1 MPTTRS
7 NEVPLAVW
15 QLAPRDELGNQD
27 TLRRRLARRAVDC
40 YLPAGGALLD
50 VEAAGG
56 DVAQA
61 VLDCGRPAVV
71 VAAPESGACLGAFDG
86 VFDLVVALP
95 PDGAL
100 CHGGPW
106 VPAQDALVQSAA
118 ALRPDGVAVL
128 CHVGVPIE
136 DAAESAASL
145 GLFYIQHVVA
155 LLPERPERRVSHADV
170 LVFTKGRA

>member
-7 NEVPLAVW
+7 SEVPLAVW
-15 QLAPRDELGNQD
+15 QLAPHDEPKNYD
-27 TLRRRLARRAVDC
+27 TLRLRLARRAVDC
-40 YLPAGGALLD
+40 YLPAGGAVLD

-61 VLDCGRPAVV
+61 VLDCGRPAVA
-71 VAAPESGACLGAFDG
+71 VAAPDSGACLGAFDG
-86 VFDLVVALP
+86 SFDLCVALP
-95 PDGAL
+95 PDVAL
-100 CHGGPW
+100 DQGGPW
-106 VPAQDALVQSAA
+106 GPAQDALVQSAA
-118 ALRPDGVAVL
+118 ALRPGGVAVL

-136 DAAESAASL
+136 NAAESAASH
-145 GLFYIQHVVA
+145 GLVYIQHVVA